1 MISPPQ
7 PYDNGIFFTRKSSV
21 LKSVFKNPNA
31 AYLAA
36 PTSPSAAQAAAALP
50 GDDRNAAATA
60 AVVESPLN
68 LGIENSRRF
77 RALPA
82 YAALLSE
89 GRAGYEGM
97 LARLVRLAR
106 RIAGAV
112 RSLPADYE
120 VLADGAAGDGDG
132 DGDIN
137 IVVLFRAKDAALNE
151 VLADRIQQTGTWYA
165 SGTAWDGRPACRV
178 AVANWRADAGAGSSD
193 GAELVRRSLE
203 AIAAEFFAA
212 RGG

>member
-1 MISPPQ
+1 M
-7 PYDNGIFFTRKSSV
+7 SSI

-36 PTSPSAAQAAAALP
+36 PPSPSPVSAAGAGVAALP
-50 GDDRNAAATA
+50 DDNV
-60 AVVESPLN
+60 VVESPLN

-89 GRAGYEGM
+89 GRKGYEEM

-112 RSLPADYE
+112 RELSSEYE
-120 VLADGAAGDGDG
+120 VLADGTRGDD
-132 DGDIN
+132 DIN

-151 VLADRIQQTGTWYA
+151 VLAERIQQTGTWYA

-178 AVANWRADAGAGSSD
+178 AVANWRADVGNTD
-193 GAELVRRSLE
+193 GAELVWRSLK
-203 AIAAEFFAA
+203 AIAAEFFDA
-212 RGG
+212 RK